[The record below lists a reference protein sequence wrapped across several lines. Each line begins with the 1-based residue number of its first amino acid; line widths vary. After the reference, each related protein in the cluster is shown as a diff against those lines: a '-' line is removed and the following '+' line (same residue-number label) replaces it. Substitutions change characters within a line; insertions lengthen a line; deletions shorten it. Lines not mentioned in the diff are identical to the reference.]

1 MRHRCMPTS
10 GFLFML
16 AFIASI
22 ARADSIARY
31 LPVAD
36 NYILPGYQRL
46 AETTRVL
53 DARAAAFCT
62 APAQTALEQLRQS
75 FNDAMD
81 AWQAIQII
89 RFGPVTY
96 VTRDARFEL
105 WPDKRGSV
113 ARHVRELLA
122 SRDAQALEP
131 DRFTGGSVAVQG
143 FSALEL
149 LLFDLYAKPADFNG
163 DSGAYACALLMA
175 ITSNLARMSM
185 DLVADWSRGN
195 DAFRR
200 QVATAPAGNS
210 VFEDERALGG
220 ELLNNLRATLEGI
233 AVRKLA
239 RPLGAGIGEA
249 RPKRAESWR
258 SRRSTRNIEVNLE
271 GARQLYRTAFAPR
284 LSGTPLDADIESGFA
299 EALAAARTTGV
310 PLSEAVADPAVR
322 PRVEALLAR
331 VAELEEVIASRAAEA
346 LDLPLGFNS
355 LDGD

>member
-1 MRHRCMPTS
+1 MHHRRMRASR
-10 GFLFML
+10 FLYTL
-16 AFIASI
+16 AIIASF
-22 ARADSIARY
+22 ARADSIAQY
-31 LPVAD
+31 LPIAD
-36 NYILPGYQRL
+36 DYIVPGYQRL

-53 DARAAAFCT
+53 DARAATFCA
-62 APAQTALEQLRQS
+62 APAQATLEQLRQS

-81 AWQAIQII
+81 AWQAIRII

-96 VTRDARFEL
+96 FTRDARFEL
-105 WPDKRGSV
+105 WPDKRGIV

-131 DRFTGGSVAVQG
+131 DRFADGSVAVQG

-149 LLFDLYAKPADFNG
+149 ILFDADAKPEGFSG
-163 DSGAYACALLMA
+163 DGGAYTCALLTA

-195 DAFRR
+195 DAFRQ
-200 QVATAPAGNS
+200 QVATAPAGNG
-210 VFEDERALGG
+210 VFEDERSLGG
-220 ELLNNLRATLEGI
+220 ELLNNLHATLEGI
-233 AVRKLA
+233 AAHKLA
-239 RPLGAGIGEA
+239 RPLGASIGEA

-258 SRRSTRNIEVNLE
+258 SRRSTRNIEENLE
-271 GARQLYRTAFAPR
+271 GARRLYRTAFAPR
-284 LSGTPLDADIESGFA
+284 LSGTTLDGDIESGFA
-299 EALAAARTTGV
+299 QALAAADAIGV
-310 PLSEAVADPAVR
+310 PLSEAVADPAAR

-331 VAELEEVIASRAAEA
+331 VAELEEVLASRAAEA